1 MSPRS
6 RTAAKRGPTL
16 TFRGP
21 PHRLTTLVPLPP
33 DAEVGE
39 PRALLEGVEVKG
51 VSLRPPRDGAAHG
64 KVLLRLSKATPP
76 GRYAGSVELGSGP
89 VPVVVEV
96 EPRPRI
102 EASPSGLRV
111 EAAPG
116 EEVTVA
122 VTLANVGNVP
132 FDVPAVTRSCA
143 FDQGGV
149 DHAFWVALASEQA
162 EQADA
167 RSRIDLL
174 LDDLAGSHGG
184 LVEMRARPSEAIAP
198 GDVQDV
204 ELTLR
209 FSDRL
214 RPGGVYSGAWDAEG
228 LHVRLR
234 VDVPEAKRAARKAGK
249 EAQ

>member
-6 RTAAKRGPTL
+6 RAAASRAPAL

-21 PHRLTTLVPLPP
+21 PHRLTTLVPLPA

-51 VSLRPPRDGAAHG
+51 VTLRPPRDGAAHG
-64 KVLLRLSKATPP
+64 KVSLRLSKATPP
-76 GRYAGSVELGSGP
+76 GRYAGSVELGGGP

-96 EPRPRI
+96 EPRPRVD
-102 EASPSGLRV
+102 ASPSRLRV
-111 EAAPG
+111 EATPG
-116 EEVTVA
+116 EEVTVG

-132 FDVPAVTRSCA
+132 FDVPAVTRSCV

-149 DHAFWVALASEQA
+149 DHAFWVALASEQG
-162 EQADA
+162 ET

-184 LVEMRARPSEAIAP
+184 LVEMRARPSDAIAP
-198 GDVQDV
+198 GDVRDV

-228 LHVRLR
+228 LHVRLH

-249 EAQ
+249 EAR

>member
-1 MSPRS
+1 MSPRP
-6 RTAAKRGPTL
+6 RAAAKRAPAL

-21 PHRLTTLVPLPP
+21 PQRLTTLVPLPAGA
-33 DAEVGE
+33 DVGE
-39 PRALLEGVEVKG
+39 PRALLEGVEVRG

-64 KVLLRLSKATPP
+64 RVLLRLSKMTPP
-76 GRYAGSVELGSGP
+76 GRYAGSVELGGGP

-96 EPRPRI
+96 EPQPRV
-102 EASPSGLRV
+102 EASPSRLRV
-111 EAAPG
+111 DVEPG
-116 EEVTVA
+116 GEVTVGI
-122 VTLANVGNVP
+122 TLANVGNVP
-132 FDVPAVTRSCA
+132 FDVPAVTRSCV

-149 DHAFWVALASEQA
+149 DHAFWVALASEEA
-162 EQADA
+162 ET

-198 GDVQDV
+198 GGVQDV

-214 RPGGVYSGAWDAEG
+214 QPGGVYSGAWDAEG

-234 VDVPEAKRAARKAGK
+234 VDVPKTKRAARKAEK
-249 EAQ
+249 EAR